1 MVALRGIVI
10 WVIVILA
17 EMLHG
22 IARASFLAPYVGDFR
37 ARQIAV
43 FTGSIIILAISLLC
57 VRWIRASRASEL
69 LVVGV
74 LWLGLT
80 LAFEISLG
88 RFVLGYSWER
98 IASDYNLLD
107 GGLLPIGLVVLTVSP
122 LIAGKL
128 RGVI

>member
-10 WVIVILA
+10 WVILIFA

-22 IARASFLAPYVGDFR
+22 IARAAFLAPYVGDFR

-43 FTGSIIILAISLLC
+43 LTGSMIILAITLVC
-57 VRWIRASRASEL
+57 VRWIRASSASEL
-69 LVVGV
+69 LSVGV

-80 LAFEISLG
+80 LAFEILFG

-107 GGLLPIGLVVLTVSP
+107 GGLLPVGLVVLTVSP